1 MTTTITT
8 RAPATLANLG
18 SGFDVLGLA
27 IYDPCD
33 RVSVRFNPHHRIRL
47 TLSGEGARK
56 LPRGP
61 ENVAVFVCEQF
72 CQHLDTTQGVD
83 IDLHKGVP
91 ISSGIGSSAASSVAT
106 LKALNHLFDM
116 PLSDN
121 ELVELAMQ
129 GEAHI
134 SGALHADNVAPSLL
148 GGLVLVAD
156 YDPLT
161 LMRCPFPDWFQIV
174 VAHPRFELPTARA
187 RAVLPESVP
196 LTTAVQQWGHLAAL
210 IASLH
215 QQRYDQIA
223 RWFGDLIIEPARQSL
238 IPGFSHVQQSA
249 LDAGAL
255 CCTLSGGGPSL
266 FALTTEPETATA
278 VGKAMQQ
285 AFAAHDLDC
294 RIFQSTINSQ
304 GTCLV

>member
-1 MTTTITT
+1 MTKNITT

-27 IYDPCD
+27 IHDPGD
-33 RVSVRFNPHHRIRL
+33 RVSVQFNPHNRIRL
-47 TLSGEGARK
+47 TITSGVGE
-56 LPRGP
+56 LPRGR

-72 CQHLDTTQGVD
+72 CQRLGTTQGVD

-106 LKALNHLFDM
+106 LMALNHLFDL

-121 ELVELAMQ
+121 ELVGLAMQ

-156 YDPLT
+156 YRPLT
-161 LMRCPFPDWFQIV
+161 LIPCPFPDWFQIV

-196 LTTAVQQWGHLAAL
+196 LNTAVQQWGHLAAL

-215 QQRYDQIA
+215 QQQYDQIA
-223 RWFGDLIIEPARQSL
+223 RWFGDLIVEPARQSL
-238 IPGFSHVQQSA
+238 IPGFHRVQQSA
-249 LDAGAL
+249 LEAGAL
-255 CCTLSGGGPSL
+255 CCTISGGGPSL
-266 FALTTEPETATA
+266 FALTTESETAAAAGT
-278 VGKAMQQ
+278 AMQQ
-285 AFAAHDLDC
+285 AFATQGLEC
-294 RIFQSTINSQ
+294 QIFQSTINSQ